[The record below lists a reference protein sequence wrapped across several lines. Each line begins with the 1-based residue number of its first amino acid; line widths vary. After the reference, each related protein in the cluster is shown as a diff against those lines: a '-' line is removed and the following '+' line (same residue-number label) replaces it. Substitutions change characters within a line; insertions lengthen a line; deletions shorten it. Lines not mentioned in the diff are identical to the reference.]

1 MHYPPSITFDFQ
13 SKLAQFNIDFNLK
26 KDWIK
31 KIIISEGK
39 VLGNIGYIFC
49 SDAYLLKLNKKYLAH
64 ETYTDIITFDYVEG
78 KIISGEIYISTPRV
92 KENST
97 TLNINFKDEIDRVIA
112 HGVLHLIGYGDHTA
126 EQKELMRS
134 REDYYLT
141 LRP

>member
-1 MHYPPSITFDFQ
+1 MHFAPSISFDFQ
-13 SKLAQFNIDFNLK
+13 SKLAQFNFDHGLK
-26 KDWIK
+26 KDWIE

-39 VLGNIGYIFC
+39 ALGELGYIFC
-49 SDAYLLKLNKKYLAH
+49 SDAYLIELNKKFLKH
-64 ETYTDIITFDYVEG
+64 DTYTDIITFDYVEG
-78 KIISGEIYISTPRV
+78 NKISGEIYISVPRV

-97 TLNINFKDEIDRVIA
+97 SFQSAFKDEMDRVIA

-126 EQKELMRS
+126 EEKELMRS